1 MAIDRRR
8 FLLGSALLIAGGRHA
23 VAAALGDEAPIFAS
37 ACRRGDG
44 SFSVVLLD
52 LTGRI
57 IREMPIA
64 GRGHDIALHRAS
76 ARAVVFARR
85 PGFFA
90 VAFDLEGRSEPTV
103 FTPQEGRHFFGHG
116 AFSRDGRRLF
126 VSEHDI
132 DTGDGLIG
140 VYDVA
145 AGYRRV
151 GEFPSQGVGPHEA
164 ILMAD
169 GRTLAIANGGIA
181 TDPST
186 GREALN
192 LPTMKPSL
200 AFIDSETG
208 ELMAKHSLPS
218 DLRMLSIR
226 HIAADGRG
234 RVWFGGQW
242 QGGAED
248 APELIGFA
256 SLDRPVKILEPA
268 SPLGVALKGYIGS
281 VAMSRDGR
289 ILAASAPRAGRIV
302 YVDTD
307 QSSLCAQSVLA
318 DGCGVAGVVEEDFAL
333 SSGLGVVRLET
344 PGGAVQSEARVE
356 GTEFDNHLRLIA

>member
-8 FLLGSALLIAGGRHA
+8 FLLGTALLIAGGRRTF
-23 VAAALGDEAPIFAS
+23 AAAPGDEAPVFAS

-52 LTGRI
+52 PTGRI
-57 IREMPIA
+57 IREVPIS
-64 GRGHDIALHRAS
+64 GRGHDIALHRPS
-76 ARAVVFARR
+76 GRAVVFARR

-90 VAFDLEGRSEPTV
+90 VAFDLEGQSEPTV
-103 FTPQEGRHFFGHG
+103 FAPEEGRHFFGHG
-116 AFSRDGRRLF
+116 VFSRDGRRLF
-126 VSEHDI
+126 VSEHNI

-145 AGYRRV
+145 AGYQRL
-151 GEFPSQGVGPHEA
+151 GEFPSCGVGPHEA

-169 GRTLAIANGGIA
+169 GRTLAVANGGIA

-186 GREALN
+186 GRETLN
-192 LPTMKPSL
+192 LPAMEPSL

-208 ELMAKHSLPS
+208 ELKAKHTLAPE
-218 DLRMLSIR
+218 LHMLSIR

-234 RVWFGGQW
+234 QVWFGGQW

-268 SPLGVALKGYIGS
+268 SPLGVALKGYVGS

-307 QSSLCAQSVLA
+307 TASLCAETTLA
-318 DGCGVAGVVEEDFAL
+318 DGCGVAGVVEEEFAL
-333 SSGLGVVRLET
+333 SSGLGVVRLEI
-344 PGGAVQSEARVE
+344 PGGAVRSETRIE
-356 GTEFDNHLRLIA
+356 GTEFDNHLRLII